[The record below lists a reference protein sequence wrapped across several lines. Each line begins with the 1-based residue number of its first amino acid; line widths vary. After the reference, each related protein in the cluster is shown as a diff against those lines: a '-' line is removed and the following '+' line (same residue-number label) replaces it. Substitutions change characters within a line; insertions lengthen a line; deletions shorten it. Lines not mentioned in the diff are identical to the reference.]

1 MSASFGDVS
10 HDAWGLDEDV
20 FRSICCPYK
29 EKLMHKLSA
38 ALAVSA
44 LALAGAVFAPVDVQP
59 VQAATP
65 PAVIAPGAYSL
76 TNAASANNLHV
87 QGVSITAGT
96 SVVQSAPR
104 TTSGQS
110 WWVAQRSPGVYTL
123 RNNNSGL
130 CLQDAGA
137 AGAPLTQEDC
147 AAVPSQDWTLAAGAD
162 GYTLLNASS
171 GRAADASAG
180 AKVLSAQA
188 SSAASQ
194 RWVLSANSIA
204 RITAWGVALTDGGPS
219 LQDKTIRMVVRPNT
233 AGNAQRVTLS
243 NRFGTAPLVVGS
255 ATVAYQGTGLSASDA
270 PSRFKFRGQSTVTIP
285 VGGEVVSDALNVPVK
300 TDAKLLV
307 SVFVSG
313 SIPVSTYHNLGNVS
327 NGIADGNHAADT
339 SNASFTQGA
348 SQYYFLKSIDVISA
362 TAKGSMVALGDSIT
376 DGYGSSLNGFNNWP
390 AQLADKIN
398 ARDKSIAMVNAG
410 ISSNRVTFEAGA
422 AKSRGMA
429 ATTRF
434 AYDVA
439 AVPGVTSVF
448 LFEGINDIPDGASS
462 DRIIEGYRNI
472 IAQARAAGLKVYGA
486 TMTPTKG
493 TASFTTVRELT
504 RTTVNTWILSSGEYD
519 GVADFSA
526 AVADPTDPER
536 ILPAYDGGDR
546 IHLNPAGYTALAGA
560 VDVAPFTLVGGF

>member
-1 MSASFGDVS
+1 
-10 HDAWGLDEDV
+10 
-20 FRSICCPYK
+20 
-29 EKLMHKLSA
+29 MHKLSA

-44 LALAGAVFAPVDVQP
+44 LVLTGAVFAPVDVQP

-65 PAVIAPGAYSL
+65 AAVNAPAVIVPGAYSL
-76 TNAASANNLHV
+76 TNAASAKNLHV

-96 SVVQSAPR
+96 SIVQNAPR
-104 TTSGQS
+104 ATAGQS

-137 AGAPLTQEDC
+137 SGAPLTQEDC
-147 AAVPSQDWTLAAGAD
+147 AAVPSQDWNLVAGPD
-162 GYTLLNASS
+162 GYALVSASS
-171 GRAADASAG
+171 GRVADASAG
-180 AKVLSAQA
+180 AKVVSAQT

-204 RITAWGVALTDGGPS
+204 RVAAWGVALTDGGPS

-243 NRFGTAPLVVGS
+243 NRFGTTPLVVGS
-255 ATVAYQGTGLSASDA
+255 ATVAYQGTGLSASGA
-270 PSRFKFRGQSTVTIP
+270 PSQFTFRGQSTVTIP

-307 SVFVSG
+307 SVFVAG
-313 SIPVSTYHNLGNVS
+313 SIPVSTFHNLGNVS

-339 SNASFTQGA
+339 SNASFTQGS

-410 ISSNRVTFEAGA
+410 ISSNRVTFEAGG

-486 TMTPTKG
+486 TMTPTKD
-493 TASFTTVRELT
+493 TASFTTARELT
-504 RTTVNTWILSSGEYD
+504 RTTVNNWILSSGEYD

-526 AVADPTDPER
+526 SVADPADPER
-536 ILPAYDGGDR
+536 ILPAFDGGDR
-546 IHLNPAGYTALAGA
+546 IHLNPAGYAALAGA
-560 VDVAPFTLVGGF
+560 ADVAPFTLAGGF